1 MEIEKITNAQ
11 DFFVLVLC
19 FAFAYPSHK
28 FEWLPGHLK
37 EKRFQW
43 AIDHARIWEVYKNK
57 KCVGYMAA
65 TSHYKGR
72 WVFHFGAIRNID
84 HKSVIPA
91 AWRLFLKEAEKEN
104 VKLVAVYIPDDR
116 ADIRRLARIFKFRH
130 FFGNLWASPLKHL
143 KSSRSNKR
151 LHQLPQ
157 KMTA

>member
-1 MEIEKITNAQ
+1 MEIKREFSKGRIFLEMHYFNFDGIKLFDWIECEGYCKKAEWVLKNARWWS
-11 DFFVLVLC
+11 V
-19 FAFAYPSHK
+19 
-28 FEWLPGHLK
+28 
-37 EKRFQW
+37 
-43 AIDHARIWEVYKNK
+43 RINK
-57 KCVGYMAA
+57 KYVGWMAA
-65 TSHYKGR
+65 TSHYRGR
-72 WVFHFGAIRNID
+72 WVFHFGAFKGID

-151 LHQLPQ
+151 LHQSAQ